1 VFFLKTKRLVIAIDG
16 PAGAGKSTIAK
27 MVAEQLGYV
36 YIDTG
41 AMYRAVTYKFLQ
53 SNMPFDE
60 EVVGKIAAD
69 INISFKPDDGS
80 NKVFVDGV
88 EVTEEIRSQAV
99 TNNVSRV
106 SAVSSVRVSMVD
118 LQRKMGESGGVVL
131 DGRDIG
137 TVVFPNADVKIYLT
151 ADVEE
156 RVNRRYKEL
165 LSKNQIIDEE
175 KLRGEIIARDK
186 YDSEREISPLR
197 CTDDAFYLDTS
208 KMTKLEVVNKI
219 LDACKVK

>member
-1 VFFLKTKRLVIAIDG
+1 MKSKKLVIAIDG

-27 MVAEQLGYV
+27 MVAEKLCYI

-53 SNMPFDE
+53 SGLPFNE
-60 EVVGKIAAD
+60 ELVGKLAGD
-69 INISFKPDDGS
+69 INICFKPEDGL
-80 NKVFVDGV
+80 NRVFADG
-88 EVTEEIRSQAV
+88 EDVTEEIRSQAV
-99 TNNVSRV
+99 TTNVSQV
-106 SAVSSVRVSMVD
+106 SAVAAVRTAMVD
-118 LQRKMGESGGVVL
+118 QQRKMGKKGGVVL

-137 TVVFPNADVKIYLT
+137 TVVFPDADVKIFLT

-165 LSKNQIIDEE
+165 LGKNQSVDEQ
-175 KLRGEIIARDK
+175 KLRDEIIARDK

-197 CTDDAFYLDTS
+197 CAEDAFFLDTS
-208 KMTKLEVVNKI
+208 KMDIPEVVNKI
-219 LDACKVK
+219 LEVCKVN

>member
-1 VFFLKTKRLVIAIDG
+1 MKSKKLVIAIDG

-27 MVAEQLGYV
+27 MVAEKLCYI

-53 SNMPFDE
+53 SGLPFTE
-60 EVVGKIAAD
+60 ELVGKLAGD
-69 INISFKPDDGS
+69 INICFKPEDGL
-80 NKVFVDGV
+80 NRVFIDGE

-99 TNNVSRV
+99 TTNVSQV
-106 SAVSSVRVSMVD
+106 SAVAAVRTAMVD
-118 LQRKMGESGGVVL
+118 QQRKMGKKGGVVL

-137 TVVFPNADVKIYLT
+137 TVVFPDADVKIFLT

-156 RVNRRYKEL
+156 RVNRSYKEL
-165 LSKNQIIDEE
+165 LGKNQSVDEQ
-175 KLRGEIIARDK
+175 KLRDEIIARDK

-197 CTDDAFYLDTS
+197 CAEDAFFLDTS
-208 KMTKLEVVNKI
+208 KMDIPEVVNKI
-219 LDACKVK
+219 LEVCKVN

>member
-1 VFFLKTKRLVIAIDG
+1 MKSKKLVIAIDG

-27 MVAEQLGYV
+27 MVAEKLCYI

-41 AMYRAVTYKFLQ
+41 AMYRAVTYNFLQ
-53 SNMPFDE
+53 SGLPFNE
-60 EVVGKIAAD
+60 ELVGKLAGN
-69 INISFKPDDGS
+69 INICFKPEDGL
-80 NKVFVDGV
+80 NRVFVDGE

-99 TNNVSRV
+99 TTNVSQV
-106 SAVSSVRVSMVD
+106 SAVAAVRTAMVD
-118 LQRKMGESGGVVL
+118 QQRKMGKKGGVVL

-137 TVVFPNADVKIYLT
+137 TVVFPDADVKIFLT

-165 LSKNQIIDEE
+165 LGKNQSVDEQ
-175 KLRGEIIARDK
+175 KLRDEIIARDK

-197 CTDDAFYLDTS
+197 CAEDAFFLDTS
-208 KMTKLEVVNKI
+208 KMDIPEVVNKI
-219 LDACKVK
+219 LEICKVN

>member
-1 VFFLKTKRLVIAIDG
+1 MKSKKLVIAIDG

-27 MVAEQLGYV
+27 MVAEKLCYI

-53 SNMPFDE
+53 SKMPFNE
-60 EVVGKIAAD
+60 KFVGKLAGD
-69 INISFKPDDGS
+69 INICFKPEDGL
-80 NKVFVDGV
+80 NRVFVDGE
-88 EVTEEIRSQAV
+88 EVTDEIRSQTV
-99 TNNVSRV
+99 TANVSEV
-106 SAVSSVRVSMVD
+106 SAVAAVRTAMVD
-118 LQRKMGESGGVVL
+118 QQRKMGKKGGVVL

-137 TVVFPNADVKIYLT
+137 TVVFPDADVKIFLT

-165 LSKNQIIDEE
+165 LGKKQSVDEQ
-175 KLRGEIIARDK
+175 KLRDDIIARDK

-197 CTDDAFYLDTS
+197 CAEDAFFLDTS
-208 KMTKLEVVNKI
+208 KMNIPEVVNKI
-219 LDACKVK
+219 LALCRVN

>member
-1 VFFLKTKRLVIAIDG
+1 MKSKKLVIAIDG

-27 MVAEQLGYV
+27 MVAEKLCYI

-53 SNMPFDE
+53 SGLPFNE
-60 EVVGKIAAD
+60 ELVGKLAGD
-69 INISFKPDDGS
+69 INICFKPEDGL
-80 NKVFVDGV
+80 NRVFIDGE

-99 TNNVSRV
+99 TTNVSQV
-106 SAVSSVRVSMVD
+106 SAVAAVRTAMVD
-118 LQRKMGESGGVVL
+118 QQRKMGKKGGVVL

-137 TVVFPNADVKIYLT
+137 TVVFPDADVKIFLT

-165 LSKNQIIDEE
+165 LGKNQIVDEQ
-175 KLRGEIIARDK
+175 KLRDEIIARDK

-197 CTDDAFYLDTS
+197 CAEDAFFLDTS
-208 KMTKLEVVNKI
+208 KMGIPEVVNKI
-219 LDACKVK
+219 LEICKVN

>member
-1 VFFLKTKRLVIAIDG
+1 MKSKKLVIAIDG

-27 MVAEQLGYV
+27 MVAEKLCYI

-53 SNMPFDE
+53 SGLPFDE
-60 EVVGKIAAD
+60 ELAGKLAED
-69 INISFKPDDGS
+69 INICFKPEDGL
-80 NKVFVDGV
+80 NRVFVDGE

-99 TNNVSRV
+99 TTNVSKV
-106 SAVSSVRVSMVD
+106 SAVAAVRTAMVGQ
-118 LQRKMGESGGVVL
+118 QRKMGKKGGVVL

-137 TVVFPNADVKIYLT
+137 TVVFPDANVKIFLT

-165 LSKNQIIDEE
+165 LGKNQTVDEQ
-175 KLRGEIIARDK
+175 KLRDEIIARDK

-197 CTDDAFYLDTS
+197 CAEDAFFLDTS
-208 KMTKLEVVNKI
+208 EMDIPEVVNKI
-219 LDACKVK
+219 LEICKVN

>member
-1 VFFLKTKRLVIAIDG
+1 MKSKKLVIAIDG

-27 MVAEQLGYV
+27 MVAEKLCYI

-53 SNMPFDE
+53 SGLPFNE
-60 EVVGKIAAD
+60 ELVGKLAGD
-69 INISFKPDDGS
+69 INICFKPEDGL
-80 NKVFVDGV
+80 NRVFVDGE

-99 TNNVSRV
+99 TTNVSQV
-106 SAVSSVRVSMVD
+106 SAVAAVRTAMVD
-118 LQRKMGESGGVVL
+118 QQRKMGKKGGVVL

-137 TVVFPNADVKIYLT
+137 TVVFPDADVKIFLT

-165 LSKNQIIDEE
+165 LGKNQSVDEQ
-175 KLRGEIIARDK
+175 KLRDEIIARDK

-197 CTDDAFYLDTS
+197 CAEDAFFLDTS
-208 KMTKLEVVNKI
+208 KMDIPEVVNKI
-219 LDACKVK
+219 LEIYKVN

>member
-1 VFFLKTKRLVIAIDG
+1 MKSKKLVIAIDG

-27 MVAEQLGYV
+27 MVAEKLCYI

-53 SNMPFDE
+53 SGLPFNE
-60 EVVGKIAAD
+60 ELVGKLAGN
-69 INISFKPDDGS
+69 INICFKPEDGL
-80 NKVFVDGV
+80 NRVFVDGE

-99 TNNVSRV
+99 TTNVSQV
-106 SAVSSVRVSMVD
+106 SAVAAVRTAMVD
-118 LQRKMGESGGVVL
+118 QQRKMGKKGGVVL

-137 TVVFPNADVKIYLT
+137 TVVFPDADVKIFLT

-165 LSKNQIIDEE
+165 LGKNQSVDEQ
-175 KLRGEIIARDK
+175 KLRDEIIARDN

-197 CTDDAFYLDTS
+197 CAEDAFFLDTS
-208 KMTKLEVVNKI
+208 KMDIPEVVNKI
-219 LDACKVK
+219 LEVCKVN